1 MAQGKAEKTPEE
13 ILKTPISK
21 LDTLTKEQQQI
32 FWAGIGKQLAGS
44 KEIVDA
50 LNKYD
55 EMFDSLFNSIKP
67 LSEKTIA
74 DWHKLKSEFE
84 RLDEQFKTP
93 LEITFGSILA
103 IYTQQDAAALD
114 KWAQT
119 AKIYA
124 DIFPYM
130 DKELEENPGIGE
142 RPFEELLIAA
152 VRRARAD
159 GVEIPLEIKEE
170 TRRKRIAQGMETA
183 HRRREK
189 AQDEGSITAD
199 TSIVATI
206 AEKGLGYSY
215 FTSVVIKELPE
226 GIEKYIIDPE
236 TGKINL
242 YNLQQRGGN
251 LKEVDRLHTAFLMWL
266 LGLAYNNSDIRETN
280 STNAVIPVYLPAVLK
295 DMGID
300 PRPKQWN
307 RDTKEV
313 QRQQGEPLAK
323 QRFERFM
330 KFINPLINVAG
341 YFGTDLYQMVG
352 FHSYNEESETV
363 YLSIPYMFRLVEY
376 AKLHSERHK
385 AIQDVFH
392 ANIMTENQTAVEIA
406 NRIAIGVIMRGV
418 TRTQAETYK
427 SGTRRKPF
435 KKTRTTTDAEGNRTT
450 ETEYY
455 STAEQEP
462 APVVIAPQPRFIRW
476 EMKFARIIEDCP
488 QLQREIDE
496 IRTST
501 GELEKA
507 AAKAGKT
514 ETEIA
519 AARRQDHKT
528 DPQRVNK
535 KLKDTFDAAIKII
548 MEKSKMPDYYQD
560 FKITT
565 GKFDRYKAPTN
576 STLNERLIITHKGK
590 NPDYKD

>member
-1 MAQGKAEKTPEE
+1 MAEGKAEKTQEE
-13 ILKTPISK
+13 ILKTPISE
-21 LDTLTKEQQQI
+21 LDTLTKEQQRI

-44 KEIVDA
+44 KEIIDA
-50 LNKYD
+50 LNKYQ
-55 EMFDSLFNSIKP
+55 ETFDSLFDSMKP

-84 RLDEQFKTP
+84 TLDEQFKTP
-93 LEITFGSILA
+93 LEIMFGSILA

-124 DIFPYM
+124 DILPYM
-130 DKELEENPGIGE
+130 DKELEVNPGIGE
-142 RPFEELLIAA
+142 RPFDELLIAA
-152 VRRARAD
+152 ARRAREE

-170 TRRKRIAQGMETA
+170 TRRKRIAQGMEIA

-189 AQDEGSITAD
+189 AQNEGSITTD
-199 TSIVATI
+199 TSTIASI
-206 AEKGLGYSY
+206 AEKGLGFSY
-215 FTSVVIKELPE
+215 FTSAVIKGLPE
-226 GIEKYIIDPE
+226 GIEKYIINKE
-236 TGKINL
+236 TGEIDL
-242 YNLQQRGGN
+242 FCLQQRGGN

-280 STNAVIPVYLPAVLK
+280 SANAIIPVYLPAVLN

-300 PRPKQWN
+300 PRPKQW
-307 RDTKEV
+307 DKGTKEV
-313 QRQQGEPLAK
+313 KRQQGESLAK
-323 QRFERFM
+323 LRLKKFM
-330 KFINPLINVAG
+330 EFIDPLTDKAA
-341 YFGTDLYQMVG
+341 YFGESLYQIVA
-352 FHSYNEESETV
+352 FHHYDDESETV
-363 YLSIPYMFRLVEY
+363 YLIIPYMFRLVEY

-406 NRIAIGVIMRGV
+406 ERIAIGVILRGV

-435 KKTRTTTDAEGNRTT
+435 KKTRTVTDAEGNKTT

-455 STAEQEP
+455 STEQEP
-462 APVVIAPQPRFIRW
+462 APVIIAPQPRFIRW
-476 EMKFARIIEDCP
+476 EMKFSRIIEDCP
-488 QLQREIDE
+488 QLQRELDE
-496 IRTST
+496 IRTGT
-501 GELEKA
+501 GELERTA
-507 AAKAGKT
+507 IEAGKPAK
-514 ETEIA
+514 EIA
-519 AARRQDHKT
+519 EARRQDHKI

-548 MEKSKMPDYYQD
+548 MEKSKMPDYYQG

-565 GKFDRYKAPTN
+565 GKFDKYKAPTN
-576 STLNERLIITHKGK
+576 STLNEKLIITHKGK
-590 NPDYKD
+590 NPDYRE